1 MSRVHPDV
9 TASAQPSATRG
20 PLASRRT
27 VLLGVAA
34 GFAGVAV
41 GAGPAQAAPV
51 YTPIP
56 KLPGEVSR
64 TDTRTTR
71 IGKKKYEA
79 IDVVWGKDRA
89 RLYVP
94 WATPP
99 KAPKPGA
106 VAWLYHSA
114 GTTYTALDGAYAYG
128 SMMLVDRGVVCIC
141 PNYGGNTWTSQTALT
156 HQVNW
161 NKYMAGVFN
170 IGVAFA
176 RANSGGGSLMTYA
189 YAKNMV
195 RGMRGIYLA
204 NASYDVEDLYARD
217 PGRNIG
223 PAYGDDPALV
233 AATNPARLPQSAW
246 AGKRVKTVVSRVDA
260 LVPPD
265 QHGLALAALAQPV
278 AADVRIQYHD
288 QGHTVPGW
296 TNADMV
302 STFSSWL

>member
-1 MSRVHPDV
+1 VSRVRPDV
-9 TASAQPSATRG
+9 PASDLSAVRS

-27 VLLGVAA
+27 VLLGAAA
-34 GFAGVAV
+34 GLAGVAV
-41 GAGPAQAAPV
+41 AARPAQAAPV

-71 IGKKKYEA
+71 IGKKKFEV

-106 VAWLYHSA
+106 VAWMYHSN
-114 GTTYTALDGAYAYG
+114 GSTHTALDGAYAYPG
-128 SMMLVDRGVVCIC
+128 MLMVDRGAVCVC
-141 PNYGGNTWTSQTALT
+141 PNFGGSTWTTQAALT

-161 NKYMAGVFN
+161 DKYMSGVFN

-189 YAKNMV
+189 YAKDMV

-204 NASYDVEDLYARD
+204 NATYDMEDLYARD
-217 PGRNIG
+217 PGRIG
-223 PAYGDDPALV
+223 PVYGNDPALV

-246 AGKRVKTVVSRVDA
+246 AGKRVKTVVSLVDPV
-260 LVPPD
+260 VPPEK
-265 QHGLALAALAQPV
+265 HGLALAALAKPV
-278 AADVRIQYHD
+278 AADVRVQYHE

-296 TNADMV
+296 THSDMAA
-302 STFSSWL
+302 TFSSWL

>member
-9 TASAQPSATRG
+9 PASDLPAVRG
-20 PLASRRT
+20 PLASRRS
-27 VLLGVAA
+27 VLLGAAA
-34 GFAGVAV
+34 GLAGVAV
-41 GAGPAQAAPV
+41 GVGPAQAAPV

-64 TDTRTTR
+64 SDTRTTR
-71 IGKKKYEA
+71 IGKKQYEA
-79 IDVVWGKDRA
+79 IEVVWGKDRA

-99 KAPKPGA
+99 KAPKPGG
-106 VAWLYHSA
+106 VAWLYHSN
-114 GTTYTALDGAYAYG
+114 GSTHTALDGAYAYPA
-128 SMMLVDRGVVCIC
+128 MMLVDRGMVCVC
-141 PNYGGNTWTSQTALT
+141 PNFGGSTWTTQTALT

-161 NKYMAGVFN
+161 DKYISGVFN
-170 IGVAFA
+170 VGVAFA

-204 NASYDVEDLYARD
+204 NASYDMEDLYARD
-217 PGRNIG
+217 PGRIG
-223 PAYGDDPALV
+223 PPYGNDPALV
-233 AATNPARLPQSAW
+233 AATNPARMPQSAW
-246 AGKRVKTVVSRVDA
+246 AGKRVKTVVSLVDP
-260 LVPPD
+260 LLPPD
-265 QHGLALAALAQPV
+265 RHGLALAALAQPV

-296 TNADMV
+296 THSDMV